1 MIERDMD
8 VILLKKKK
16 YSRIICNQINIKSKL
31 ARKKVVICCNGNI
44 YKQVEITVIR
54 TRGQNICLFSS
65 YFSVVSN
72 CITL

>member
-8 VILLKKKK
+8 VITQKK
-16 YSRIICNQINIKSKL
+16 YSRIICNQTNIKSKL
-31 ARKKVVICCNGNI
+31 ARKKVVICCSGNI
-44 YKQVEITVIR
+44 LTKKKTVIT